1 MKFVDIAKYIPI
13 IENKI
18 AKFQKTDFL
27 LLQIKK

>member
-13 IENKI
+13 IKYKI

>member
-1 MKFVDIAKYIPI
+1 MKFVDIAKSIPI

-18 AKFQKTDFL
+18 AKLQKTDFL